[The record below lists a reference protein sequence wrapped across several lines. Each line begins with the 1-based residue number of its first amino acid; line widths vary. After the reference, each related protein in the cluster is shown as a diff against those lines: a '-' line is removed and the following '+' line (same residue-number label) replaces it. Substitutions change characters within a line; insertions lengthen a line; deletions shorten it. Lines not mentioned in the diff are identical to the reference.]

1 MFTVVVMVPCKCGV
15 ARSWSPSPNQASLT
29 FRRASREANSPAL
42 TSPGC
47 CCRTPSPSAW
57 MAEVHG
63 VTTCSLNGSGARSN
77 TKRCTCAPMTASV
90 THAPRSGGIW
100 TSTTASVRTRALT
113 HARPTEPT
121 STACHWSRQHE
132 FRRRWGRRAGRAAP
146 SLRDAPQRQPTSTAG
161 RRSIYRKRNAVQI
174 RDLCRICGIPFAEF
188 QKEERFIN
196 ELLLG
201 RRNKIAH
208 GEEIY
213 PGESEIDSLVD
224 RLVNIMRLFRNLLE
238 NKVYDLSYLVE
249 SEVPR
254 VS

>member
-1 MFTVVVMVPCKCGV
+1 MEDVLSSKDKRF
-15 ARSWSPSPNQASLT
+15 
-29 FRRASREANSPAL
+29 
-42 TSPGC
+42 
-47 CCRTPSPSAW
+47 AW
-57 MAEVHG
+57 INPDLID
-63 VTTCSLNGSGARSN
+63 TKSNLN
-77 TKRCTCAPMTASV
+77 TDV
-90 THAPRSGGIW
+90 
-100 TSTTASVRTRALT
+100 L
-113 HARPTEPT
+113 
-121 STACHWSRQHE
+121 
-132 FRRRWGRRAGRAAP
+132 
-146 SLRDAPQRQPTSTAG
+146 
-161 RRSIYRKRNAVQI
+161 